1 MNQTIVFELS
11 QEEDAGFFAE
21 CLTEEIF
28 TQGDNWEEL
37 KTNVKEAVKGY
48 YFDQPTVPNIK
59 LHLVKVGT
67 LNSML
72 RAISLH
78 KQVSKQDIL
87 DTL

>member
-1 MNQTIVFELS
+1 MLLL
-11 QEEDAGFFAE
+11 FFFIIE
-21 CLTEEIF
+21 PNI
-28 TQGDNWEEL
+28 GVVI